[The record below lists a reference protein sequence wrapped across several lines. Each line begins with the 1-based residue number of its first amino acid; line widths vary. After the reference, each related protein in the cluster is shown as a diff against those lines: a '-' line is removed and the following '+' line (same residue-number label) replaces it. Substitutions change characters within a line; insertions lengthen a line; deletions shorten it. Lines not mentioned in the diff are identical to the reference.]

1 MRPRRFWGWLGRL
14 GLEILCGRIGK
25 LGRRG
30 QERMAR
36 LITRLLWLSQRRR
49 REKMLQLMRR
59 AFGEDVSEDQLLRL
73 RRAAYVHMG
82 RTLVEFMRLRSLA
95 PGQISDLVR
104 LEGEENLREALA
116 AGRGVIILTAHFGNW
131 ELLGARLAQVCGEG
145 RFHVIA
151 QPQRDERL
159 TRLLDSVRLSHEV
172 NVISRGSAAREVLR
186 ILHRGETVGILL
198 DVDMK
203 EQGIFVDF
211 MGRPASTAAG
221 PAAFALHTG
230 AAVVP
235 VFDSRQPDGTHVGRI
250 LKPVEVV
257 NTGDVEKDISEN
269 TTRFSAIIEAQ
280 VKACPEQ
287 WIWLPDRWRSSS
299 RPGQGPLC

>member
-1 MRPRRFWGWLGRL
+1 
-14 GLEILCGRIGK
+14 
-25 LGRRG
+25 
-30 QERMAR
+30 MAR

-235 VFDSRQPDGTHVGRI
+235 VFDFRQPDGTHVGRI